1 MDEYTILR
9 TNEEDYNR
17 LVLCLS
23 SESLLAYIEKIEQ
36 TLAEDNLNE
45 KVLIDQLMITGNGSN
60 RFMSVSFSHGKFDLK
75 TAQTVNPAEHYKKAT
90 VEWLHDNY
98 CYAENSILTANQKQ
112 KIKDNIVF

>member
-1 MDEYTILR
+1 MNEYTILK
-9 TNEEDYNR
+9 TNEEDYKR

-36 TLAEDNLNE
+36 KLAEDKLDG
-45 KVLIDQLMITGNGSN
+45 KVLIDQLMITGNGNN
-60 RFMSVSFSHGKFDLK
+60 RFISVSFSHGKIDLK
-75 TAQTVNPAEHYKKAT
+75 TAQTVNPTDHYRKAT

-98 CYAENSILTANQKQ
+98 HYVENSILTADQKQ